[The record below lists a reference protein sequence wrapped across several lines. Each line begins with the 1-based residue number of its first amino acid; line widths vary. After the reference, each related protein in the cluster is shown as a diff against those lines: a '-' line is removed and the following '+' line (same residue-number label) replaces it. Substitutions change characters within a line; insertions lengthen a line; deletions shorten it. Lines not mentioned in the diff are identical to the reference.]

1 MRRLT
6 TVLILAA
13 MALAAGSSSAA
24 ASSRPPISI
33 GVAPSKLQANLVP
46 GQHYTTDLDLYNKGS
61 SPVAVD
67 VYLQDYSISSDSAV
81 VFSQPG
87 TLATSAAPWSTLST
101 DVLHVPAHTRREVR
115 LSVDVPQT
123 AAIGTHTLAVVFRSR
138 QTNTDGTVEY
148 RPAVASLMAAGVQ
161 NPDGSGLVLRGR
173 AVTRSVD
180 VSWIGLSDVWHAS
193 DHTGALMDWLFHP
206 TVTANVE
213 VQNTGNTFFNIIK
226 GGTAF
231 TTSFAIGDRGQ
242 LVAAPS
248 YTILPDSVRTVRMS
262 WTGAPTL
269 ARGSAATRIY
279 YNDTSYLP
287 VQPASYTIIPWHL
300 ISVVGVPLLLLVGWR
315 VVRRRRRRR
324 GSRGGGRPTAPSPWM
339 STGAGG

>member
-46 GQHYTTDLDLYNKGS
+46 GQHYTTDLDLYNKGA

-115 LSVDVPQT
+115 LSMDVPQ
-123 AAIGTHTLAVVFRSR
+123 AASIGTHTLAVVFRSR
-138 QTNTDGTVEY
+138 QTNTDGT
-148 RPAVASLMAAGVQ
+148 
-161 NPDGSGLVLRGR
+161 
-173 AVTRSVD
+173 
-180 VSWIGLSDVWHAS
+180 
-193 DHTGALMDWLFHP
+193 
-206 TVTANVE
+206 
-213 VQNTGNTFFNIIK
+213 
-226 GGTAF
+226 
-231 TTSFAIGDRGQ
+231 
-242 LVAAPS
+242 
-248 YTILPDSVRTVRMS
+248 
-262 WTGAPTL
+262 
-269 ARGSAATRIY
+269 
-279 YNDTSYLP
+279 
-287 VQPASYTIIPWHL
+287 
-300 ISVVGVPLLLLVGWR
+300 
-315 VVRRRRRRR
+315 
-324 GSRGGGRPTAPSPWM
+324 
-339 STGAGG
+339 

>member
-1 MRRLT
+1 MRRLI

-13 MALAAGSSSAA
+13 LALAAGSSSAA
-24 ASSRPPISI
+24 ASGRPPISI

-46 GQHYTTDLDLYNKGS
+46 GQRYTTDLDLYNKGTT
-61 SPVAVD
+61 PVVVD
-67 VYLQDYSISSDSAV
+67 VYLQDYTISPESAV
-81 VFSQPG
+81 VFSRPG
-87 TLATSAAPWSTLST
+87 SLATSAAPWASLSS
-101 DVLHVPAHTRREVR
+101 DLLRVPAHTRREVR
-115 LSVDVPQT
+115 LQLDVPQT
-123 AAIGTHTLAVVFRSR
+123 AAIGTHTLAVVFRSH

-180 VSWIGLSDVWHAS
+180 VSWISLHDVWYAS

-206 TVTANVE
+206 TVTANIE

-231 TTSFAIGDRGQ
+231 TTKFAMGDRGQ
-242 LVAAPS
+242 LVPAPT
-248 YTILPDSVRTVRMS
+248 YTILPDSVRTVKMS
-262 WTGAPTL
+262 WTGAPVL

-279 YNDTSYLP
+279 YNDTAYLP
-287 VQPASYTIIPWHL
+287 VQTASYTIIPWHL
-300 ISVVGVPLLLLVGWR
+300 ITVVGVVVALLVLWR
-315 VVRRRRRRR
+315 VVRRRRRHGRR
-324 GSRGGGRPTAPSPWM
+324 RSGTVSAPSPWM
-339 STGAGG
+339 SQGTGM

>member
-1 MRRLT
+1 
-6 TVLILAA
+6 VVFKP
-13 MALAAGSSSAA
+13 AGS
-24 ASSRPPISI
+24 
-33 GVAPSKLQANLVP
+33 
-46 GQHYTTDLDLYNKGS
+46 
-61 SPVAVD
+61 
-67 VYLQDYSISSDSAV
+67 
-81 VFSQPG
+81 
-87 TLATSAAPWSTLST
+87 LAQSAAPWSSMSRR
-101 DVLHVPAHTRREVR
+101 VLHMPAHSHRRV
-115 LSVDVPQT
+115 LLTVDVPQD

-138 QTNTDGTVEY
+138 EVKSNGNVQY
-148 RPAVASLMAAGVQ
+148 RPAVASLMAAGVE
-161 NPDGSGLVLRGR
+161 NADGTGLVLRGQV
-173 AVTRSVD
+173 VTRSVA
-180 VSWIGLSDVWHAS
+180 VHWISLKDVWHSS
-193 DHTGALMDWLFHP
+193 DKVGAAVDWLVHP

-213 VQNTGNTFFNIIK
+213 VRNTGNTFFNIIK

-287 VQPASYTIIPWHL
+287 VQPGSYTIIPWHL
-300 ISVVGVPLLLLVGWR
+300 ITVVGVPLVLLVGWR
-315 VVRRRRRRR
+315 VVRRRRRHR
-324 GSRGGGRPTAPSPWM
+324 GSRGGGRPAAPSPWM